1 MAVNVGTVTA
11 KFDLQDK
18 MSRKIDAAKTKFQQ
32 FAKSAEKSGEKLKK
46 AGERIQ
52 SAGNAMR
59 SAGMNMTATMT
70 APIVA
75 FGAASAVAF
84 GNFEQ
89 SMNRVKAVTGSAGG
103 DMMALQK
110 TAEELGRTTR
120 FSAKEAADAMASF
133 GLAGFTANE
142 IISVM
147 PGTLDLAAAG
157 MMDVQAAADIVAKT
171 LRGYGMSASETGRV
185 SDVMAKAFSSANT
198 DLTMLG
204 HAMKFAGPIAKA
216 AGLEFEETTAVLA
229 LMADAGFQATLGGTA
244 MRGAI
249 MRLLSPTKKNA
260 EIMKEFGLQ
269 VTDASGRMIPFTEIV
284 AQLEPHADKT
294 GKMMELFGARAGG
307 AILAVVE
314 RGSPAITEMTQ
325 LLREAGGT
333 TETIAKIQMEGL
345 FGAMIKLRSATEG
358 MFIAVGRQ
366 LSPALISLMTALK
379 EVVMFIQTKALPA
392 FTDLPV
398 GVQALSIASVG
409 AAAAMGPLL
418 LVVGQFAS
426 IVGGVVMT
434 VAAVKMSFIGW
445 GTVMAG
451 VVITAKALA
460 VAAAA
465 VSVAMGAW
473 KFGKW
478 IAESSNLGE
487 NLFRLKMRMQGWTK
501 AQVEQMVA
509 NKAYVKAANEAGTAT
524 DRLRAQL
531 ATIGQ
536 QTMRQL
542 EDSFYKLADANK
554 IGRKE
559 MDMFVARIEELAAE
573 GKKVPQVFK
582 DLVEQTY
589 AYNDALAEAAAAE
602 RKASEELEA
611 FTEEVQAAIRAMG
624 KQGAEH
630 QLRVLET
637 VWANLSEEE
646 KKNKAVLEDV
656 ASAYAVL
663 IPKLGRDVNREF
675 SLLQQFF
682 QPLDLDPRQIIGAVP
697 RPKDFSEAF
706 PWVKIAQTMEK
717 ASTKA
722 LKSVELFGLPKIVG
736 ALSTGPI
743 EPIVS
748 FGKTLGESL
757 KEGLEETVKDIPQKI
772 IDAFTGGGS
781 FLGAIKAIG
790 ADIGSKLGGALMGSW
805 AKSKTQGGGSGGDSG
820 GDSAEAIGGMVGS
833 IASMAGPIGMAI
845 GALAG
850 PLIGALHK
858 LFAGPTTQE
867 RVTKSAKQM
876 FGVALSE
883 GLANAIAETKEK
895 LDLSDIGAMMMH
907 TAEMFEEAGGVM
919 ALGMEKSIKM
929 ARDLFV
935 MVETFELTAQQA
947 SGAFGEAFTAIA
959 EASVNAR
966 DIAGPAFVE
975 LIELAEKFG
984 MSAEVIK
991 FVGEQTGKA
1000 AEGIAAMMQDT
1011 ADRAQGLADKIE
1023 KAKDALA
1030 KAKKGTAEYARA
1042 NKRLNQL
1049 QTQQGKLAGATARE
1063 LKDMGNIA
1071 VAAFAGALKS
1081 GMSYS
1086 QAVKHIGPALDA
1098 LIKTQKN
1105 LGIETDNLA
1114 LKELQQFQ
1122 KRVQQNQGLVA
1133 GVEALDDTMVA
1144 LSHTGSLNAD
1154 TLGAMERQGTAM
1166 YKKLRKAGF
1175 TEKQSMLMMKDAI
1188 IKMRD
1193 AHIKL
1198 GIPMDENTQKLVDQM
1213 TEAGVSE
1220 EKQKKGWE
1228 AVEDAVRD
1236 LTDVLA
1242 GMIEQIKG
1250 VDGAVRDIPTEV
1262 NVDVNVN
1269 YRENNRPDPIQTS
1282 VNVNTGSPNV
1292 PGGPG
1297 SPGGGHRQPGNAP
1310 GHGFHEGGIVT
1321 GPTLGMVGEAGPE
1334 AIIPLDRLEARDRDL
1349 IAEVRSL
1356 KSLLKLLPLHIRDA
1370 ILMS

>member
-1 MAVNVGTVTA
+1 MAVNVGTVIA

-18 MSRKIDAAKTKFQQ
+18 MSRKLDAAKTKFGQ
-32 FAKSAEKSGEKLKK
+32 FARAAEKSGEKLKK

-52 SAGNAMR
+52 TAGNSMR
-59 SAGMNMTATMT
+59 TAGMNMTATIT

-84 GNFEQ
+84 GSFEQ
-89 SMNRVKAVTGSAGG
+89 SMNRVKAVTGSAGL
-103 DMMALQK
+103 DMLALQK

-120 FSAKEAADAMASF
+120 FSAKEAADAMAAF

-142 IISVM
+142 IIGVM
-147 PGTLDLAAAG
+147 PGTLNLAAAG

-171 LRGYGMSASETGRV
+171 LRGYGMAAGETGRV

-204 HAMKFAGPIAKA
+204 QAMKFAGPIAKA

-269 VTDASGRMIPFTEIV
+269 VTGADGRMRPFVEIV

-314 RGSPAITEMTQ
+314 RGAPAIEEMTQ
-325 LLREAGGT
+325 LLRDAGGT
-333 TETIAKIQMEGL
+333 TEKIAKIQMEGL
-345 FGAMIKLRSATEG
+345 FGAMIKLKSATEG
-358 MFIAVGRQ
+358 LFISVGRQ
-366 LSPALISLMTALK
+366 LSPALIALMDAIK
-379 EVVMFIQTKALPA
+379 DIVMFIQTKAVPA
-392 FTDLPV
+392 FTNLPT
-398 GVQALSIASVG
+398 GVQALAIASLA

-418 LVVGQFAS
+418 MIVGQFAT
-426 IVGGVVMT
+426 IVGSVVVT
-434 VAAVKMSFIGW
+434 VAAVKMSFIAW

-451 VVITAKALA
+451 AVIAAKALA
-460 VAAAA
+460 IAAAA
-465 VSVAMGAW
+465 VGVAMGAW
-473 KFGKW
+473 KIGKW
-478 IAESSNLGE
+478 IAKTTNLGE

-509 NKAYVKAANEAGTAT
+509 NKAYVQAANAAGTAT
-524 DRLRAQL
+524 ERLAGHMSTLEIQ
-531 ATIGQ
+531 TI
-536 QTMRQL
+536 RQL
-542 EDSFYKLADANK
+542 EDSFYKLAEANM

-559 MDMFVARIEELAAE
+559 MKLFVARIEELAVE
-573 GKKVPQVFK
+573 GKKIPKVFQ

-589 AYNDALAEAAAAE
+589 AYEEALVAAE
-602 RKASEELEA
+602 NAQRKAKEELES
-611 FTEEVQAAIRAMG
+611 FTDEVKSAIRAIG

-646 KKNKAVLEDV
+646 KRNQAVLEDV
-656 ASAYAVL
+656 ASAYAAL

-682 QPLDLDPRQIIGAVP
+682 QPLDLDPRQIIGAIP
-697 RPKDFSEAF
+697 RPKDFSDAF
-706 PWVKIAQTMEK
+706 PWVKIAQAMEK
-717 ASTKA
+717 ASTKQ
-722 LKSVELFGLPKIVG
+722 LKSVELFGLPKIIG

-743 EPIVS
+743 APVVT
-748 FGKTLGESL
+748 FGQNLGLSL
-757 KEGLEETVKDIPQKI
+757 KAGLEETIKDIPQKI

-781 FLGAIKAIG
+781 LLGAIKAIG
-790 ADIGSKLGGALMGSW
+790 SDIGSKLGGAFMGSLV
-805 AKSKTQGGGSGGDSG
+805 KKKGKGGEDGGAG
-820 GDSAEAIGGMVGS
+820 GAEEVGGMVAS

-867 RVTKSAKQM
+867 RVTKSASQM
-876 FGVALSE
+876 FGIALSE
-883 GLANAIAETKEK
+883 GMANAIAETKEK

-907 TAEMFEEAGGVM
+907 TAGMFEEAGGVM
-919 ALGMEKSIKM
+919 ALGMEKAISM

-935 MVETFELTAQQA
+935 MVETGQLTVQQA
-947 SGAFGEAFTAIA
+947 STAFGEAFTAIA

-975 LIELAEKFG
+975 LIELAERFG

-1011 ADRAQGLADKIE
+1011 SDRAQGLADKID

-1030 KAKKGTAEYARA
+1030 KAEKGTAAYARA

-1049 QTQQGKLAGATARE
+1049 QTQQGKLVGATARE
-1063 LKDMGNIA
+1063 MKDMGNLA

-1086 QAVKHIGPALDA
+1086 EAVKKIGPALDA
-1098 LIKTQKN
+1098 LIRTQKN
-1105 LGIETDNLA
+1105 LGLETDNLA
-1114 LKELQQFQ
+1114 LKELQQFR
-1122 KRVQQNQGLVA
+1122 KRVNENKGLVA
-1133 GVEALDDTMVA
+1133 GVEALDDTMIA

-1175 TEKQSMLMMKDAI
+1175 TEKQAMLMMKDSI
-1188 IKMRD
+1188 LKMKE
-1193 AHIKL
+1193 AHEKL

-1220 EKQKKGWE
+1220 TKQKKGWE

-1236 LTDVLA
+1236 LTEILQ
-1242 GMIEQIKG
+1242 GMIDTIKG
-1250 VDGAVRDIPTEV
+1250 VDSAVRDIPTEV

-1269 YRENNRPDPIQTS
+1269 YKENNRPSPIQTS

-1297 SPGGGHRQPGNAP
+1297 SPGGGPRRPGNAP